1 MFVSSKGAKALPVA
15 PREAN
20 LQRDPPNRICSW
32 DYNLLV
38 GRKFFWCFI
47 TAHYFF
53 PSGSS
58 SCGYVHGII
67 ICCQAAAPKE
77 VRRLQ
82 RPISH
87 KRIIRAERGPELYMF
102 MGLQSR
108 SGSGFFYAWH
118 SGKPSLRVDDGSAV
132 RARAL
137 SWSGLPIK
145 WNAISEKKLDL
156 ERIPLFAQ
164 EKSTLNFETES
175 PPKCRCRDL
184 SAIRYRDA
192 TLSE

>member
-108 SGSGFFYAWH
+108 SGSGFFYGTHHCHAPANH
-118 SGKPSLRVDDGSAV
+118 GRFAIPD
-132 RARAL
+132 
-137 SWSGLPIK
+137 GLPASLPAH
-145 WNAISEKKLDL
+145 N
-156 ERIPLFAQ
+156 R
-164 EKSTLNFETES
+164 
-175 PPKCRCRDL
+175 PPYQWPMPALGYNRCR
-184 SAIRYRDA
+184 SMIFWTSSR
-192 TLSE
+192 